1 MNIRLSYRKIIK
13 VFVLTFVFSLSLQ
26 SLCAEGESET
36 NKEDKILFTG
46 NAQSAMSSKDYIVT
60 AGDTY
65 SLSFYSNGTS
75 VSYTIT
81 VDPTYKIRVVNLGII
96 NCSGLTFIQ
105 LKQDIEK
112 LVMKNY
118 PLSVVSF
125 VMLQP
130 SSFKVVVSGEV
141 ATVRELRAWS
151 LNRLS
156 DMISAAGLTEFASTR
171 NIKVKSSNGK
181 VKTCDLF
188 KANRQGDFSQDPYLR
203 PGDTIEFSRFERKV
217 SISGAVE
224 RPGTYEL
231 LKGENLSD
239 LVKFYG
245 NGLLVTADPARI
257 QLLRMQL
264 TGDKLTKISL
274 LSEKAISDNFELKD
288 SDSIYIPTTAAYRP
302 YIEITGII
310 GNGETDVNDPERYSI
325 RRRKIYFYQDENYS
339 TLIRRISEYFT
350 VFSDLKKTYITR
362 NGQQILIE
370 ADRIM
375 DDPSFVSQY
384 FVEKGDEIIVPYR
397 PLFKD
402 TDPGMDYSFE

>member
-1 MNIRLSYRKIIK
+1 
-13 VFVLTFVFSLSLQ
+13 
-26 SLCAEGESET
+26 
-36 NKEDKILFTG
+36 
-46 NAQSAMSSKDYIVT
+46 
-60 AGDTY
+60 
-65 SLSFYSNGTS
+65 
-75 VSYTIT
+75 
-81 VDPTYKIRVVNLGII
+81 
-96 NCSGLTFIQ
+96 
-105 LKQDIEK
+105 
-112 LVMKNY
+112 
-118 PLSVVSF
+118 
-125 VMLQP
+125 
-130 SSFKVVVSGEV
+130 
-141 ATVRELRAWS
+141 
-151 LNRLS
+151 
-156 DMISAAGLTEFASTR
+156 MIGAAGLTEFASTR

-188 KANRQGDFSQDPYLR
+188 KANRQGDFSQNPYLR

-257 QLLRMQL
+257 QLLRRQL

-274 LSEKAISDNFELKD
+274 LSEKDISDNLELKD
-288 SDSIYIPTTAAYRP
+288 SDSIYIPTTAAYKP

-310 GNGETDVNDPERYSI
+310 GNGETDSNDPDRYDI

-350 VFSDLKKTYITR
+350 VFSDLKKIYITR
-362 NGQQILIE
+362 DGQQILIE